1 MVETRLLIL
10 LAHEYAPSN
19 ICHLRKTIYGVP
31 MSTQFI
37 AQKRRERRGSCGV
50 VRLRNCLEC
59 SLVQ

>member
-1 MVETRLLIL
+1 
-10 LAHEYAPSN
+10 LAHEYALSN